1 MDWRFIKRRFWIGL
15 IFVSLLVFV
24 LIKLSGRQPVARIAA
39 VEPKRANLSASI
51 SSNGK
56 VEPITP
62 YTIRA
67 RLQTFV
73 EKVYATEGQQVKK
86 GQLLLT
92 MNVTDARGQLAS
104 ARVQLLNAQDAVR
117 AASTGGRP
125 DDAARVASDLAKA
138 QAERDRLKTDHDTLA
153 RLLADQAATKEE
165 LAANELALEK
175 AEAEL
180 SRARAAKEEFD
191 RRVKLNVQE
200 AALKADQAQ
209 HEVASLEEKVASAEV
224 RAPVNGTLYSL
235 PAKAGAFV
243 SVGELLA
250 EMADLHKV
258 RVRAFID
265 EPELGALE
273 PNQSVLISWDAL
285 PNRTWRGN
293 TEVIPKQVV
302 PHGTR
307 SVGELLCS
315 VDNDKLELL
324 PNINVN
330 VRINSRERIGVLS
343 IPRGA
348 VQIDGSH
355 RYVYVITDGTLGV
368 NQTRLEKREIRVGI
382 ASATDYEILSGL
394 IEGDKVALPGDVE
407 LKDGLA
413 VRVVQTQ

>member
-24 LIKLSGRQPVARIAA
+24 LIKLSGRQPVAQIAA

-62 YTIRA
+62 YAIRA

-92 MNVTDARGQLAS
+92 MNVTDARAQLAS

-125 DDAARVASDLAKA
+125 DDAARV
-138 QAERDRLKTDHDTLA
+138 
-153 RLLADQAATKEE
+153 
-165 LAANELALEK
+165 
-175 AEAEL
+175 
-180 SRARAAKEEFD
+180 AKEEFD

-209 HEVASLEEKVASAEV
+209 HEVASLEEKVASAEL

-273 PNQSVLISWDAL
+273 PNQSVL
-285 PNRTWRGN
+285 
-293 TEVIPKQVV
+293 
-302 PHGTR
+302 
-307 SVGELLCS
+307 
-315 VDNDKLELL
+315 
-324 PNINVN
+324 
-330 VRINSRERIGVLS
+330 
-343 IPRGA
+343 
-348 VQIDGSH
+348 
-355 RYVYVITDGTLGV
+355 
-368 NQTRLEKREIRVGI
+368 
-382 ASATDYEILSGL
+382 
-394 IEGDKVALPGDVE
+394 
-407 LKDGLA
+407 
-413 VRVVQTQ
+413 

>member
-24 LIKLSGRQPVARIAA
+24 LIKLSGRQPVAQIAG

-62 YTIRA
+62 YAIRA

-92 MNVTDARGQLAS
+92 MNVTDARAQLAS
-104 ARVQLLNAQDAVR
+104 ARGQLLNAQDAVR

-138 QAERDRLKTDHDTLA
+138 KAERDRLKTDHDTLA

-175 AEAEL
+175 SEAEL

-209 HEVASLEEKVASAEV
+209 HEVASLEEKVASAEG

-243 SVGELLA
+243 SVGQLLA

-285 PNRTWRGN
+285 PNRTWQGK

-302 PHGTR
+302 ARNTR

-315 VDNDKLELL
+315 VPNDKLELL

-348 VQIDGSH
+348 VQIDGTH
-355 RYVYVITDGTLGV
+355 RYVYVITDDALGV
-368 NQTRLEKREIRVGI
+368 NRSKLEKREIRVGI

-407 LKDGLA
+407 LKDGMA